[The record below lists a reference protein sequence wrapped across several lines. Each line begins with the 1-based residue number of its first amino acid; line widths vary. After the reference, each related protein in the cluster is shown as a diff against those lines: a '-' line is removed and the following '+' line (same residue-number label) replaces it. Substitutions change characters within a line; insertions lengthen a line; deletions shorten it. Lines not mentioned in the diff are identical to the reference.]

1 MLYLFVEFHVA
12 FNSRIDTSAS
22 LIAADEVFP
31 PFFSGTCMFRSGRKA
46 RHGVT
51 INFAWQGK
59 YTEAL
64 LELSREEMP
73 GRIRAAEQAIYQRL
87 DELKHGATASH
98 EELWALSDALRGLR
112 MLDRTECSAERLP
125 GAGTTQRQV
134 AS

>member
-1 MLYLFVEFHVA
+1 MEYFHPFLVERVC
-12 FNSRIDTSAS
+12 SRV
-22 LIAADEVFP
+22 E
-31 PFFSGTCMFRSGRKA
+31 GKRGN
-46 RHGVT
+46 GVT

-87 DELKHGATASH
+87 DELKQGAAASD
-98 EELWALSDALRGLR
+98 EELWAMSDALRGLR
-112 MLDRTECSAERLP
+112 MLDKTECAPERLP
-125 GAGTTQRQV
+125 GASTTQRQV